1 MRQAIEAGAIDEGL
15 RARLHAR
22 FPKSPRWA
30 PPALAAP
37 SPWELIRQVLAKG
50 RADGLDDVQLAGA
63 STRCS
68 SPKVSWTGVG
78 LEARLLLA
86 VP

>member
-1 MRQAIEAGAIDEGL
+1 MRQAIQAGAIDEGL

-30 PPALAAP
+30 PPAPAGP

-50 RADGLDDVQLAGA
+50 RADGLDDTQLAGGVY
-63 STRCS
+63 TVL
-68 SPKVSWTGVG
+68 VSHG
-78 LEARLLLA
+78 LVDGGRA
-86 VP
+86 

>member
-1 MRQAIEAGAIDEGL
+1 MRQATHFTAIPEAL

-22 FPKSPRWA
+22 FPKAPQWA
-30 PPALAAP
+30 PPAPAGP

-63 STRCS
+63 VYTVL
-68 SPKVSWTGVG
+68 VSHG
-78 LEARLLLA
+78 LVDGGRA
-86 VP
+86 

>member
-1 MRQAIEAGAIDEGL
+1 MSAAAIDPAL

-22 FPKSPRWA
+22 FPKSPVWA
-30 PPALAAP
+30 PPAPAVP

-63 STRCS
+63 VYTVL
-68 SPKVSWTGVG
+68 VSHG
-78 LEARLLLA
+78 LMDGGRA
-86 VP
+86 

>member
-50 RADGLDDVQLAGA
+50 RADGLDDVQLAGGVYA
-63 STRCS
+63 ML
-68 SPKVSWTGVG
+68 VSQG
-78 LEARLLLA
+78 LLDGGRA
-86 VP
+86 